1 MKILIADDERVS
13 RHLLESTLTSMGHE
27 VIAADNG
34 TSAMQALMAPDGPR
48 LAVLD
53 WMMPGVDGVE
63 LCRMVR
69 GRTMPYT
76 YIILLTSRDRHA
88 DMLHALDAGADD
100 FLKKPCD
107 AVELRVRLKSGERII
122 ALQHD
127 LLATQAALKFEA
139 THDRLTGLWNRGTI
153 IDHLNRE
160 LSRARRKQSPLTVL
174 LADIDHFK
182 KINDEH
188 GHAMGDRVLCELG
201 MRMKSVLR
209 EYDALGRYGGEE
221 FLAVLPSADLD
232 GARNVGERIR
242 AAVSADAVSDRSDLV
257 WTTTSVGVASVE
269 TAGYDADA
277 LVRAADA
284 ALYKA
289 KASGRNQVA
298 C

>member
-1 MKILIADDERVS
+1 
-13 RHLLESTLTSMGHE
+13 
-27 VIAADNG
+27 
-34 TSAMQALMAPDGPR
+34 
-48 LAVLD
+48 
-53 WMMPGVDGVE
+53 
-63 LCRMVR
+63 
-69 GRTMPYT
+69 
-76 YIILLTSRDRHA
+76 
-88 DMLHALDAGADD
+88 
-100 FLKKPCD
+100 
-107 AVELRVRLKSGERII
+107 
-122 ALQHD
+122 
-127 LLATQAALKFEA
+127 
-139 THDRLTGLWNRGTI
+139 
-153 IDHLNRE
+153 
-160 LSRARRKQSPLTVL
+160 
-174 LADIDHFK
+174 
-182 KINDEH
+182 
-188 GHAMGDRVLCELG
+188 MGDRVLCELG